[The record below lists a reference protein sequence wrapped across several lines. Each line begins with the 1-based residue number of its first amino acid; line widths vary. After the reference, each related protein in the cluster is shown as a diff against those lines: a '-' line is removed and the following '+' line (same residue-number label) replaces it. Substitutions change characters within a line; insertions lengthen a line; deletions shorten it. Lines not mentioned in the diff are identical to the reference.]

1 MVSSHPA
8 PRDSDSK
15 ICLPSSAGDDKLLAA
30 PLPIQQNPT
39 RSDCATLPHKVLDI
53 VLMFAYYPRMGSI
66 HLVIPQKEEP
76 PALHERA
83 MDNLKYIR
91 ETMERA
97 SAFTGISGWGQV
109 VIGITALI
117 ASLISAPQKTFKGWL
132 AVWVAEAVIALL
144 IAGWSM
150 DRKARAA
157 KMPLLSGPGRKVAF
171 SLSPPIFAG
180 GILSVVLYRAGL
192 TNAIPGLWLLLYGTG
207 VVTGGMF
214 SVSAVP
220 IMGLCFM
227 ALGAAAFLAPAGLAN
242 WFMAAGFGGLHI
254 VFGVIIARRYG
265 G

>member
-1 MVSSHPA
+1 
-8 PRDSDSK
+8 
-15 ICLPSSAGDDKLLAA
+15 
-30 PLPIQQNPT
+30 
-39 RSDCATLPHKVLDI
+39 
-53 VLMFAYYPRMGSI
+53 MGSI
-66 HLVIPQKEEP
+66 HLVVPQNEEP

-83 MDNLKYIR
+83 MDNLQYIR

-97 SAFTGISGWGQV
+97 TSFTGISGWGQV
-109 VIGITALI
+109 AIGFTAL
-117 ASLISAPQKTFKGWL
+117 ASAFISAQQKTFKAWL
-132 AVWVAEAVIALL
+132 AVWIAEAIIALL

-180 GILSVVLYRAGL
+180 AIVTVVLYRAGL

-227 ALGAAAFLAPAGLAN
+227 TLGASAFFSPAGFEN

-254 VFGVIIARRYG
+254 LFGVLIGRRYG

>member
-1 MVSSHPA
+1 
-8 PRDSDSK
+8 
-15 ICLPSSAGDDKLLAA
+15 
-30 PLPIQQNPT
+30 
-39 RSDCATLPHKVLDI
+39 
-53 VLMFAYYPRMGSI
+53 MGSI

-76 PALHERA
+76 PALHDRA

-97 SAFTGISGWGQV
+97 TAFTGISGWGQV
-109 VIGITALI
+109 TIGVTALASSFI
-117 ASLISAPQKTFKGWL
+117 AAQQKSLTHWL
-132 AVWVAEAVIALL
+132 TIWCAEALVALL

-150 DRKARAA
+150 DRKSRAV
-157 KMPLLSGPGRKVAF
+157 KMPMFSGPGRKVAF
-171 SLSPPIFAG
+171 SLSPPLFAG
-180 GILSVVLYRAGL
+180 GILTIVLYRAGL

-227 ALGAAAFLAPAGLAN
+227 TLGAAAFLAPAAFAN

>member
-1 MVSSHPA
+1 MP
-8 PRDSDSK
+8 P
-15 ICLPSSAGDDKLLAA
+15 
-30 PLPIQQNPT
+30 
-39 RSDCATLPHKVLDI
+39 
-53 VLMFAYYPRMGSI
+53 MGSI

-97 SAFTGISGWGQV
+97 TAFTGISGWGQV
-109 VIGITALI
+109 AIGFTAI
-117 ASLISAPQKTFKGWL
+117 ASASISTQQKTFKAWL
-132 AVWVAEAVIALL
+132 AVWMAEAVIALL
-144 IAGWSM
+144 IAGWSI

-180 GILSVVLYRAGL
+180 AIVTVVLYRAGL

-214 SVSAVP
+214 SVSVVP

-227 ALGAAAFLAPAGLAN
+227 ALGAAAFFAPAEYAN
-242 WFMAAGFGGLHI
+242 WLMAAGFGGLHI

>member
-1 MVSSHPA
+1 
-8 PRDSDSK
+8 
-15 ICLPSSAGDDKLLAA
+15 
-30 PLPIQQNPT
+30 
-39 RSDCATLPHKVLDI
+39 
-53 VLMFAYYPRMGSI
+53 MGSI
-66 HLVIPQKEEP
+66 HLVVPQTEEP

-97 SAFTGISGWGQV
+97 TAFTAISGGGQV
-109 VIGITALI
+109 AIGSTAL
-117 ASLISAPQKTFKGWL
+117 ASSFISAQQKTFKAWL

-157 KMPLLSGPGRKVAF
+157 RMPLLSGPGRKVAF

-180 GILSVVLYRAGL
+180 AIITVVLYRSGL
-192 TNAIPGLWLLLYGTG
+192 MNAIPGLWLLLYGTG

-227 ALGAAAFLAPAGLAN
+227 ALGAAALFSPAGLAN

-254 VFGVIIARRYG
+254 VFGVLIARRYG